1 MQLRRHAVTLA
12 SAYHPR
18 VLADAGFD
26 VTQELDLGATGI
38 AGLEGRGLLVGN
50 TRALW
55 PIFVAARAL
64 DPALLASRDPL
75 DLYTEHTITRAFPG
89 ARTWFAHR
97 QYDGAFLPF
106 QRIAVTAGLGALAP
120 TQLVI
125 HPVYGPWFALRAL
138 VALDGDPPPP
148 RPALTYHCTGEC
160 EVRLAE
166 ALQARDWR
174 AWLAVRD
181 ACCVGRE
188 FRYGDSQ
195 LAYHYSKALEL
206 LS

>member
-1 MQLRRHAVTLA
+1 
-12 SAYHPR
+12 

-38 AGLEGRGLLVGN
+38 AGVSGRGLLVGN

-55 PIFVAARAL
+55 PIFVAARAA

-75 DLYTEHTITRAFPG
+75 DLYTEHAIARAFPG
-89 ARTWFAHR
+89 ARAWFAHR

-106 QRIAVTAGLGALAP
+106 QKIAVTAGLGALAP

-125 HPVYGPWFALRAL
+125 HPIFGPWFALRAL

-148 RPALTYHCTGEC
+148 ARPLNYRCTGEC

-195 LAYHYSKALEL
+195 LAYHYTKALEL

>member
-1 MQLRRHAVTLA
+1 M
-12 SAYHPR
+12 
-18 VLADAGFD
+18 LADAGFD

-38 AGLEGRGLLVGN
+38 EGLSGRGLLVGN

-55 PIFVAARAL
+55 PIFVAARKD

-75 DLYTEHTITRAFPG
+75 DLYTECTFARAYPG
-89 ARTWFAHR
+89 ARVWFAHR
-97 QYDGAFLPF
+97 RYDGAFLPF
-106 QRIAVTAGLGALAP
+106 QKIAVAAGLAALAP

-138 VALDGDPPPP
+138 VALDGDPPPRAAP
-148 RPALTYHCTGEC
+148 LTYRCTGEC
-160 EVRLAE
+160 AARLSD
-166 ALQARDWR
+166 ALQADDWR
-174 AWLAVRD
+174 AWLAMRD
-181 ACCVGRE
+181 ACRVGRE

-195 LAYHYSKALEL
+195 LAYHYTKDLEL

>member
-1 MQLRRHAVTLA
+1 
-12 SAYHPR
+12 

-38 AGLEGRGLLVGN
+38 AGLTGRGLLVGN

-55 PIFVAARAL
+55 PIFVAARAA
-64 DPALLASRDPL
+64 DPALLASHDPL
-75 DLYTEHTITRAFPG
+75 DLYTERTIAAAFPG
-89 ARTWFAHR
+89 ARAWFAHR
-97 QYDGAFLPF
+97 QYDGAYLPF

-125 HPVYGPWFALRAL
+125 HPIYGPWFALRAV
-138 VALDGDPPPP
+138 VALDGDPPPLAP
-148 RPALTYHCTGEC
+148 PLMYRCTCEC
-160 EVRLAE
+160 EARLAD

-195 LAYHYSKALEL
+195 LAYHYTKALEL